1 LKIVLATTLAV
12 MAFGMTPASAAP
24 MATPADRAFVAKV
37 SQGGMFEVAAGKLAE
52 TRGST
57 QDVRDF
63 GTTEVHDHMLVGA
76 RLKRISMSEGVMFSA
91 TPNAEFAGKLAHLNS
106 LSGTAFDAAY
116 LNEMA
121 ALHDADGAAFL
132 TESTQGGS
140 AAYRAFGTET
150 HRIVQRHIGA
160 IKGAPMPR

>member
-1 LKIVLATTLAV
+1 MTRILPLALLIAAV
-12 MAFGMTPASAAP
+12 GTGVSAAGP
-24 MATPADRAFVAKV
+24 ATPADRAFVAKV

-63 GTTEVHDHMLVGA
+63 ATSEVHDHTLVGA
-76 RLKRISMSEGVMFSA
+76 RLKAISTSEGVA
-91 TPNAEFAGKLAHLNS
+91 IAAAPTAEFAAKLARLSH

-116 LNEMA
+116 LTEMA
-121 ALHDADGAAFL
+121 ALHDADGAAFAQEA
-132 TESTQGGS
+132 TGGGS
-140 AAYRAFGTET
+140 AAYRVFGTET

-160 IKGAPMPR
+160 IHGAPLPR

>member
-1 LKIVLATTLAV
+1 MKIAPFVLVASLLSATVAH
-12 MAFGMTPASAAP
+12 AAT
-24 MATPADRAFVAKV
+24 ATPADRAFVAKV

-63 GTTEVHDHMLVGA
+63 ATAEVHDHMLVGA
-76 RLKRISMSEGVMFSA
+76 KLKAISSSEGVTFPE
-91 TPNAEFAGKLAHLNS
+91 TPNAEFSAKMATLKG
-106 LSGTAFDAAY
+106 LSGAAFDDAY
-116 LNEMA
+116 MSDMA

-132 TESTQGGS
+132 KESAEGGS
-140 AAYRAFGTET
+140 AAYRAFGAET

-160 IKGAPMPR
+160 IHGTQPPRS